1 MAETESVDAA
11 VAYVSDERTLID
23 ACIRNSVRLKLWARY
38 DFSMPVSDVVIER
51 FLSKRSPDFTLR
63 IVPDIFHPKVIW
75 WHGFGAYVGSANLT
89 QRAWSGGMRSQTFM
103 TEEELTEQGLE
114 DEFTSFFGGSIILTP
129 DNDEFLNHTALSNS
143 PKMVGIVKRNA
154 RKLFEESRASL
165 EFRRSLR
172 CLTLHASQGGTSGDR
187 LS

>member
-1 MAETESVDAA
+1 MRFILGFANPSALEKLNKDAMAETESVDAA

-89 QRAWSGGMRSQTFM
+89 QRAWSGGIEAGLFM

-114 DEFTSFFGGSIILTP
+114 DEFTSFFRRV
-129 DNDEFLNHTALSNS
+129 DDLSH
-143 PKMVGIVKRNA
+143 PITDD
-154 RKLFEESRASL
+154 LESYP
-165 EFRRSLR
+165 R
-172 CLTLHASQGGTSGDR
+172 CRTRQRWLVS
-187 LS
+187 